1 MSHRFA
7 AYGLD
12 VASSGTM
19 RVNAGRPGLLDR
31 IGAAMTSARLG
42 WKIARARRVER
53 SALRI
58 LGGALAGSAAVG
70 RLVDEVR
77 RSGHAEDHLQTAI
90 RASLEEDRADYAGAS
105 ARARPFVVL
114 RGVAARAVLRD
125 RLRAARRTREETRER
140 LGKAAVESTGNVSR
154 EPFVADALGRAREA
168 RSRLSALVAQR
179 AALLAPFG
187 GSALP
192 DWLHGAARES
202 SAFGSAFLRV
212 LRDQCIPR
220 LPALAAL
227 AAGWWVANT
236 FTDSELAAA
245 LHSWGIGHG
254 PRWSVSTETF
264 EAMRFWFPIGAA
276 AVCALA
282 GDRLTARIRARY
294 AAKAAAPGP
303 SGSERRAISQ

>member
-7 AYGLD
+7 AYRPD

-19 RVNAGRPGLLDR
+19 RVNTGRPGLLDR
-31 IGAAMTSARLG
+31 IGAAIASSRLG

-70 RLVDEVR
+70 RLVDDAR
-77 RSGHAEDHLQTAI
+77 RNGHAEDHLQTAI
-90 RASLEEDRADYAGAS
+90 RASLEEDRADYASAS
-105 ARARPFVVL
+105 ARVRPIVVL
-114 RGVAARAVLRD
+114 RGIAARAVLRD

-140 LGKAAVESTGNVSR
+140 LGKAAVESAVNVSR
-154 EPFVADALGRAREA
+154 EPFVADALARAREA
-168 RSRLSALVAQR
+168 RARLSGLVAQR

-192 DWLHGAARES
+192 DWIHGAIREI

-212 LRDQCIPR
+212 LRNQIVPR
-220 LPALAAL
+220 LPALPAL
-227 AAGWWVANT
+227 AAGWWVANA

-245 LHSWGIGHG
+245 LHSWGIVHG
-254 PRWSVSTETF
+254 PRWAVSTETF
-264 EAMRFWFPIGAA
+264 EALRFWLPIVAA
-276 AVCALA
+276 AVCAFV
-282 GDRLTARIRARY
+282 GDRVGARIRARY
-294 AAKAAAPGP
+294 AAAAPGA
-303 SGSERRAISQ
+303 SGGERRAISQ